1 MRKSYFLLIPLL
13 SLGCEKTYDNLIDTS
28 TENFQVTLVS
38 PSDSITYNPSD
49 SLIVVRIIFTNE
61 SQVNEVNFD
70 MIASD
75 GSKLNYSPVI
85 LLDNGNPDN
94 GDLTAD
100 DNRYANKF
108 PMSEFYPNG
117 NYNLKFYVIQ
127 RDGSNKQV
135 AWSSF
140 KYNNGQTNIVPVVS
154 NLVAPDTVTLGTDT
168 TFIFVSVDASD
179 TNGLNDIETVFFN
192 SFLPNGN
199 PSSGN
204 PFIMYDNGTN
214 GDITAND
221 GTYSLIIILPPS
233 GVTLGTYRWEF
244 QAEDRGNKVSNLIIH
259 YVVVI

>member
-13 SLGCEKTYDNLIDTS
+13 IWGCEKTYDNLIDTS
-28 TENFQVTLVS
+28 ADNYQVTLVS
-38 PSDSITYNPSD
+38 PSDNITFNPSD
-49 SLIVVRIIFTNE
+49 SLIVVRIIFTTA
-61 SQVNEVNFD
+61 SDVNEVNFD

-75 GSKLNYSPVI
+75 GSKLNSSPVA
-85 LLDNGNPDN
+85 LFDNGNPEN
-94 GDLTAD
+94 GDLNAG

-108 PMSEFYPNG
+108 PMSEFYANG
-117 NYNLKFYVIQ
+117 RYNLKFYVIQ
-127 RDGSNKQV
+127 RNGSSKQV
-135 AWSSF
+135 AWSNF
-140 KYNNGQTNIVPVVS
+140 NFNNGQTNIAPVIS

-179 TNGLNDIETVFFN
+179 NNGLNDIERVFFN

-204 PFIMYDNGTN
+204 PFIMYDDGTN

-221 GTYSLIIILPPS
+221 GTYSLVIILPPS

-244 QAEDRGNKVSNLIIH
+244 QAEDRGNKVSIPIIH
-259 YVVVI
+259 YAVVI